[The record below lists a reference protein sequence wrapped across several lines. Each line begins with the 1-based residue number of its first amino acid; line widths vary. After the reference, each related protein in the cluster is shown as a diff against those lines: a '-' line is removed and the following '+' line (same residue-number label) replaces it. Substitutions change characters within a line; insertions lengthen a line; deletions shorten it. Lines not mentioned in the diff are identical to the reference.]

1 MSLLRRSSTL
11 LAAVGH
17 SLRRHADRWLLA
29 GTAFATAAAVWGAS
43 VTIERR
49 LFEHVI
55 VLDITQSMNVED
67 TMLAGKPVSRLTL
80 AKHALRESLTRLP
93 CGSKVGW
100 AVFTEYRS
108 FLLFAPV
115 EVCANLRELRAT
127 LDRIDGRMAW
137 TGNSEVAKGLYA
149 GIAIAGQLPARPSV
163 VFVSDGHEAPPI
175 NPRHRPRFNG
185 VPGEIAGLVV
195 GVGNLKPMPIP
206 KTGPTGAP
214 LGFWGADEVL
224 QVDPRTAGRGGSVG
238 SEKMVE
244 DPDAPVVALPVPP
257 PGGASVFAARGV
269 PAIAGGRD
277 GHALPPPRGRGRP
290 GPRPD
295 AAGARQ
301 ARHGPHR
308 HFAIACR
315 RRSGADA
322 VPPPQPVGGSPAS
335 TSPPRGPANRRAPRF
350 SKCARASN
358 PSASIISGVGMRK
371 TVSLRSL
378 IPVPPCLQ
386 GRPGLNSPG

>member
-1 MSLLRRSSTL
+1 MKLLRGSSTP
-11 LAAVGH
+11 LAAAGH
-17 SLRRHADRWLLA
+17 SLRRYADRWLLA

-67 TMLAGKPVSRLTL
+67 TMLAGKPVSRLAL

-149 GIAIAGQLPARPSV
+149 GIAIASQLPERPSV

-185 VPGEIAGLVV
+185 VPGDIAGLVV

-214 LGFWGADEVL
+214 LGFWGADEVM

-257 PGGASVFAARGV
+257 PGAEHLSSLREAYLQLLAGETGMRYHRLVDTPGLVRALTQQALAKPVTARTDISPLLAAV
-269 PAIAGGRD
+269 
-277 GHALPPPRGRGRP
+277 AL
-290 GPRPD
+290 
-295 AAGARQ
+295 ALML
-301 ARHGPHR
+301 ARHGNQWATLWHR
-308 HFAIACR
+308 LR
-315 RRSGADA
+315 RLAS
-322 VPPPQPVGGSPAS
+322 PQPAVHRAS
-335 TSPPRGPANRRAPRF
+335 RNAVARSSPPR
-350 SKCARASN
+350 
-358 PSASIISGVGMRK
+358 
-371 TVSLRSL
+371 L
-378 IPVPPCLQ
+378 
-386 GRPGLNSPG
+386 